1 MNLRENGCEIATKI
15 EHLVLLIPGASKLVW
30 SSNRLGSVVAAG
42 SASRRLAA
50 FGS

>member
-1 MNLRENGCEIATKI
+1 MNPRENGCEIATKI
-15 EHLVLLIPGASKLVW
+15 EHLVLLIPGQQISLVV
-30 SSNRLGSVVAAG
+30 NRLGSVVAAG